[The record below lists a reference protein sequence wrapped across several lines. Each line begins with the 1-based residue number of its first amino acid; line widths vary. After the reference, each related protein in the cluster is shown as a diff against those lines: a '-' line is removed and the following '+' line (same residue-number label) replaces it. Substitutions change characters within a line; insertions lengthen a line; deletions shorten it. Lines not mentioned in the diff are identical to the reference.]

1 MDYEVNPAIINLM
14 AEAARDVPSY
24 RDRMAG
30 YQRVLEARSAE
41 TIPERLRG
49 LAGDPI
55 RPVRLWVAR
64 NPRTPP
70 DALDRLLHDSD
81 SSVQWNALLHL
92 ATPGTALERLANDE
106 AAKYGSRTFHHRSLV
121 AHHPNASTELRHRLA
136 QQGAC
141 RCPDWCAG
149 QVLERINSR
158 R

>member
-1 MDYEVNPAIINLM
+1 MDYEVNPAIMNLM

-24 RDRMAG
+24 RDRLDG
-30 YQRVLEARSAE
+30 YRRVLEARSAV

-49 LAGDPI
+49 LADDPI

-81 SSVQWNALLHL
+81 SWVQWNALLHL
-92 ATPGTALERLANDE
+92 DTPGTALERLADDE
-106 AAKYGSRTFHHRSLV
+106 AATYGSRTFHHRSLV
-121 AHHPNASTELRHRLA
+121 AHHPNASTELRHRLV

-149 QVLERINSR
+149 QVFERINSR